1 MGTKLLIIVLRYYI
15 LIWLTNACLTFCVS
29 TSTSIDNVM
38 IFAPLSFVDI
48 VDLDTNPDKQN
59 SWNNITDS
67 YVVLEI
73 GE

>member
-1 MGTKLLIIVLRYYI
+1 MIMGTKLLIIVLRYYI

-48 VDLDTNPDKQN
+48 VDLDTNPDK
-59 SWNNITDS
+59 
-67 YVVLEI
+67 
-73 GE
+73 